1 MNIYVG
7 NMSYDTT
14 EEELRLACE
23 AFGKVESINIIKDKF
38 SGQSKGFAFVEIAS
52 KTDGQAAIDG
62 LNDKELNGRSLNVNE
77 ARPRT
82 ENSGGGKW
90 GHGGGTG
97 RYGGGSAEHG
107 VSKGEY
113 SGNKGG
119 YRGGNKKGE
128 YGGGKGGYSGGRGG
142 RGR

>member
-14 EEELRLACE
+14 EDDLRTACE
-23 AFGKVESINIIKDKF
+23 AFGTVETINIIKDKY
-38 SGQSKGFAFVEIAS
+38 SGQPKGFAFVEMPS

-62 LNDKELNGRSLNVNE
+62 LNGKELNGRSLNVNE

-82 ENSGGGKW
+82 ENLGGRTG
-90 GHGGGTG
+90 GYGGGTA
-97 RYGGGSAEHG
+97 RYGGG
-107 VSKGEY
+107 KGEY
-113 SGNKGG
+113 GGSKGG
-119 YRGGNKKGE
+119 YSGNKKGE

>member
-14 EEELRLACE
+14 EAELRTVCE
-23 AFGKVESINIIKDKF
+23 GFGKVESINIIKDKF
-38 SGQSKGFAFVEIAS
+38 SGQSKGFAFVEIPS
-52 KTDGQAAIDG
+52 KADGQAAIDG

-82 ENSGGGKW
+82 ENPGGGK
-90 GHGGGTG
+90 GGYGGGTD
-97 RYGGGSAEHG
+97 RYGGGRGEHG
-107 VSKGEY
+107 ISKGEY
-113 SGNKGG
+113 SGSKGG
-119 YRGGNKKGE
+119 YRGGNKKE
-128 YGGGKGGYSGGRGG
+128 GYSGGREG